1 MTDIELALIKYDGD
15 GSKPY
20 CDVVYNALKKQQ
32 LADNE
37 VYEDDEEETD
47 VTLNLDEVKEIEEN
61 ITEIYRMLRDIQD
74 IMGIDVNPW

>member
-1 MTDIELALIKYDGD
+1 MTDIELALIEYDGD

-74 IMGIDVNPW
+74 IMGIDVNPG